1 MRLKWSGSPNFALS
15 VGGLHPAFNPPPGF
29 PKLERI
35 AINLSSGD
43 NPRLRCEA
51 YFALTSNTVQFG
63 ARAELFASA
72 AGFSIQG
79 EVGFDVLI
87 QFDPFF
93 FLAEFHAQL
102 QLKRGSTN
110 LFKVRVEGSLAG
122 PRPLHIKGKATF
134 EILWWDVSIRVD
146 KTLVAGERPPSLE
159 PVDVMPQLKAALRNP
174 ANWKGQLPDG
184 QRPMVTFRATPGN
197 STGVSL
203 HPLGTL
209 TVKQGVVP
217 FNLDISKFGQAT
229 PAGARRFTISGA
241 TIGGRSQTTQPVK
254 DFFAPAQFLDL
265 SDGEKLS
272 RPSFESMTAGI
283 VFGSDEFV
291 FTDDSSDWLEVPAIA
306 FDTILM
312 DKQANTSRPS
322 SSTDRYQLSVAHL
335 NTQAR
340 FGAAGASDLR
350 RTGKARYRTTV
361 GKYQVAKDSWNIV
374 ATADLAVQPV
384 PGVEAGA
391 SVSYSEAA
399 QALQTLEQFHPAT
412 GSLHI
417 LRLSELK
424 NLSED

>member
-1 MRLKWSGSPNFALS
+1 
-15 VGGLHPAFNPPPGF
+15 
-29 PKLERI
+29 
-35 AINLSSGD
+35 
-43 NPRLRCEA
+43 
-51 YFALTSNTVQFG
+51 
-63 ARAELFASA
+63 
-72 AGFSIQG
+72 
-79 EVGFDVLI
+79 
-87 QFDPFF
+87 
-93 FLAEFHAQL
+93 
-102 QLKRGSTN
+102 
-110 LFKVRVEGSLAG
+110 
-122 PRPLHIKGKATF
+122 
-134 EILWWDVSIRVD
+134 
-146 KTLVAGERPPSLE
+146 
-159 PVDVMPQLKAALRNP
+159 
-174 ANWKGQLPDG
+174 
-184 QRPMVTFRATPGN
+184 
-197 STGVSL
+197 VSL

-229 PAGARRFTISGA
+229 PAGARRFTISSA

-312 DKQANTSRPS
+312 DKQANTSRPGS
-322 SSTDRYQLSVAHL
+322 SNDRYQLSVAHL

-361 GKYQVAKDSWNIV
+361 GKYQVAKDGWNIV

-391 SVSYSEAA
+391 PVSYSETA